1 MSLDGEPG
9 RDDGKLPPVNVEI
22 PDDARELERDVIA
35 YHREIRARRRRQ
47 RVRHALR
54 PFLNPN
60 TAVPLIAIFAALS
73 LIAGVLLSALT
84 ISPASAP
91 TRPTAT
97 APARPHSSSTP
108 RSSTPRAAHTGL
120 STTPSP

>member
-1 MSLDGEPG
+1 VSLDGEPG
-9 RDDGKLPPVNVEI
+9 RDDGGLPPVNVEI
-22 PDDARELERDVIA
+22 PDDARELERDVLA

-47 RVRHALR
+47 RVRYTLR
-54 PFLNPN
+54 PFLNPS

-84 ISPASAP
+84 ITPASAP

-97 APARPHSSSTP
+97 ASAHAHST
-108 RSSTPRAAHTGL
+108 STPRAARTGP
-120 STTPSP
+120 SATPSP